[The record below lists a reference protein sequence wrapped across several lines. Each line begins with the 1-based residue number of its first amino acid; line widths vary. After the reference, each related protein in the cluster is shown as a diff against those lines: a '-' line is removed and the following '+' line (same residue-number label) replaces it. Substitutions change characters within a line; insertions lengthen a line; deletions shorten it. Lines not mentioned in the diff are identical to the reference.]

1 MVGPQVRRDAKKPLP
16 PLGDSGLLLA
26 SSVTSRGHTPAG
38 RLGYFFSSRSSRR
51 RILPTL
57 VLGRSVRNSMYFG
70 HL

>member
-1 MVGPQVRRDAKKPLP
+1 MGGRSSGTQKSRCPLR
-16 PLGDSGLLLA
+16 DSGLLLV
-26 SSVTSRGHTPAG
+26 SSVTSQSEAPAG

-57 VLGRSVRNSMYFG
+57 VLGRSVRNSMYLG